1 MVTASR
7 MPVPDP
13 MAPRKSAKTERAPM
27 HNPPNAAAVGMY
39 LEQRKGFV
47 MTCFPTR
54 VLAKHLLLKQPT
66 QIFREEF
73 SIAIAT
79 LPLHLMIF

>member
-13 MAPRKSAKTERAPM
+13 MAPRKSAKTDRAPM

-47 MTCFPTR
+47 MTRFPAR
-54 VLAKHLLLKQPT
+54 VLAKHLLLKKKQ
-66 QIFREEF
+66 QEYLGKSLALQLQLCHYI
-73 SIAIAT
+73 
-79 LPLHLMIF
+79 L

>member
-13 MAPRKSAKTERAPM
+13 MAPRKSAKTDRAPM

-47 MTCFPTR
+47 MTRFPAR
-54 VLAKHLLLKQPT
+54 VLAKHLLLKKT
-66 QIFREEF
+66 NKNI
-73 SIAIAT
+73 
-79 LPLHLMIF
+79 